1 MPSPCTRADIEGIV
15 EYLVQQLKNQVA
27 VNPSE
32 KMYHPKI
39 QDKRDE
45 IRAEVMTIMTKLRYS
60 CSPHPC
66 TQEEMVE
73 IVEDTLQQLK
83 NQVAVKAN

>member
-1 MPSPCTRADIEGIV
+1 MIEEV
-15 EYLVQQLKNQVA
+15 EYILQQLKNQVA

-39 QDKRDE
+39 QDKRAE
-45 IRAEVMTIMTKLRYS
+45 VRAEVMTKLRYS
-60 CSPHPC
+60 CAPEPC
-66 TQEEMVE
+66 TPAEMQEIAEEM
-73 IVEDTLQQLK
+73 LQQLK